1 MSDEDQRLGRVIRLD
16 LVIATCALLV
26 STLAT
31 GATFWQT
38 AAVQKQL
45 SAEVWP
51 YLTVD
56 SDIGPNEV
64 KVAIENYGIGP
75 AIVEDTV
82 VTLDGVPQRNL
93 GTFINPVM
101 AKLKRGAKASIT
113 TDGLDPGT
121 AIRPGDS
128 LVLFDVKGTGMRELL
143 GPQILSATAGRGTNV
158 QVCYCSLLKQCWIAA
173 LIEAGEPR
181 EVRACDE
188 HDPQQLQRLNY
199 AQFSHLGKAPH

>member
-1 MSDEDQRLGRVIRLD
+1 MRHR
-16 LVIATCALLV
+16 LVIAICALLMG
-26 STLAT
+26 TLAT

-51 YLTVD
+51 YLTVN

-64 KVAIENYGIGP
+64 KVAVENDGIGP

-82 VTLDGVPQRNL
+82 VTLDGIPQRNL

-128 LVLFDVKGTGMRELL
+128 LVLFDVKGPGMRELL
-143 GPQILSATAGRGTNV
+143 GPLIPFRNCRPRHRDAGV
-158 QVCYCSLLKQCWIAA
+158 DCSLLKQCWVASLIRAGRVAKVSRMRRTRSAA
-173 LIEAGEPR
+173 TAAAELHAILAPR
-181 EVRACDE
+181 
-188 HDPQQLQRLNY
+188 
-199 AQFSHLGKAPH
+199 